1 MNPLTSRAAL
11 QAARL
16 YGILDLGYLTPAD
29 LIPATQQLLAG
40 GVQILQLRAKSHPTN
55 AIAAWAQEILPLC
68 QQAAVPFIIN
78 DHPEVAREVGADGV
92 HVGQDD
98 QNVLGVREIV
108 GPEAIIGLSTHSLAQ
123 LQAANLLA
131 QQHPG
136 AGPDYLGFGPLFP
149 TPTKPDY
156 LPIGTEE
163 VGQIPDH
170 TTLPVFCIGGIK
182 LANLPQVLAAG
193 AQRVVIVSD
202 LLTAPDRQKQTAACR
217 QLLTMAI

>member
-1 MNPLTSRAAL
+1 MNPSTSRAAL
-11 QAARL
+11 QGTRL

-29 LIPATQQLLAG
+29 LIPATQQLLTG
-40 GVQILQLRAKSHPTN
+40 GAQILQLRAKSHPTS
-55 AIAAWAQEILPLC
+55 AIAAWAKEILPLC

-98 QNVLGVREIV
+98 QNVLDVREIV

-123 LQAANLLA
+123 LKAADLLA

-136 AGPDYLGFGPLFP
+136 VGPDYLGFGPLFP

-163 VGQIPDH
+163 VAQIPDL
-170 TTLPVFCIGGIK
+170 TPLPVFCIGGIK

-193 AQRVVIVSD
+193 ALRVVIVSD
-202 LLTAPDRQKQTAACR
+202 LLTAPDRQQQTAACR
-217 QLLTMAI
+217 RLLTMAM